1 VIIDEDEKALEKK
14 VQTLSAKVGTTTS
27 NPREASEHISLS
39 KEEWLSRR
47 IVGSPGQCVN
57 RIYEYIDAGVEL
69 FLLNF
74 AGLEKDMK
82 LFAETVIPE
91 LK

>member
-1 VIIDEDEKALEKK
+1 MVVATSSWKK
-14 VQTLSAKVGTTTS
+14 GKD
-27 NPREASEHISLS
+27 
-39 KEEWLSRR
+39 
-47 IVGSPGQCVN
+47 SPTNQEQCA
-57 RIYEYIDAGVEL
+57 RGVEL

-91 LK
+91 FR